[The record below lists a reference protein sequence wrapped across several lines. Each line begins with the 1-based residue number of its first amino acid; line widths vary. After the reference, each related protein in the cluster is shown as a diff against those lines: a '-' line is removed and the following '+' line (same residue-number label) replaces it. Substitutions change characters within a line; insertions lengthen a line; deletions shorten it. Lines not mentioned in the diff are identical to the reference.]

1 MADTHRQSRWTLP
14 EFLAWEE
21 QQDTRN
27 EFVDGRVR
35 AMVGGT
41 RRHNAIALN
50 VASFLSRR
58 LRGSKCAP
66 YGADMKTVTPA
77 GNVRYAD
84 VTVDCGPMK
93 GDDIAATEPTVVVEV
108 LSKSTSYVD
117 QSHKLDDYQSIP
129 SMRHILHLSQDRAEG
144 ALWTRDEKGWRREP
158 LAGLEAEADLSAIGV
173 KLALADAY
181 EGVTFDPEPDGAN
194 DT

>member
-21 QQDTRN
+21 QQETRN
-27 EFVDGRVR
+27 EFVDGRAR

-41 RRHNAIALN
+41 RRHNAIAAN
-50 VASFLSRR
+50 VLSFLVVR
-58 LRGSKCAP
+58 LRGSKCVP
-66 YGADMKTVTPA
+66 YGSDMKTITP
-77 GNVRYAD
+77 GSNVRYGD

-93 GDDIAATEPTVVVEV
+93 GTDIAATGPTLIVEV
-108 LSKSTSYVD
+108 LSKSASYVD

-129 SMRHILHLSQDRAEG
+129 SMRHILHLEQDRAEG
-144 ALWTRDEKGWRREP
+144 ALWSRDEKGWRRTP
-158 LAGLEAEADLSAIGV
+158 LVGLDAEVDLAAIGV
-173 KLALADAY
+173 KLKLADAY
-181 EGVTFDPEPDGAN
+181 EGVTFDLDPDGAN